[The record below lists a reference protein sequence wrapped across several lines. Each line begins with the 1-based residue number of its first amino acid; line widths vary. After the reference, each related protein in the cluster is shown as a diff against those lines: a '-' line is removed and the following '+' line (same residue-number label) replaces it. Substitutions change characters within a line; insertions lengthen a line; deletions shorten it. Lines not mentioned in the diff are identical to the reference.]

1 MPWGMVGVPPRPGFV
16 RSRYIALTANVGA
29 GGSFDPALTLSA
41 GAPTPMWTIID
52 GAGVTVWTGAS
63 ITHVQTGA
71 GDMQVTLGP
80 ASLYPYITALDANTD
95 GLKGTLTVGS
105 FLGRLPNLTSLTLRT
120 NASLVCSWRLADLP
134 AGMTY
139 LSLYSTASTITG
151 SLANLPAGMTYLN
164 LGSTASTITG
174 SLANLPAGMTVLS
187 LYSTAS
193 TITGSLANLP
203 AGMTHLN
210 LDSTASTITGSLA
223 NLPAGMTYLNLGSTA
238 STITGGATAPVTLQ
252 NVQLQSTGRSQAQV
266 DEIVNCIYQRRAAFT
281 FATPILNV
289 GGTNAAPSG
298 AYADEDPPVTGK
310 GMIYELV
317 VDPEIEGFRKWTIT
331 YTA

>member
-151 SLANLPAGMTYLN
+151 SLANLPAGMT
-164 LGSTASTITG
+164 
-174 SLANLPAGMTVLS
+174 
-187 LYSTAS
+187 
-193 TITGSLANLP
+193 
-203 AGMTHLN
+203 HLN